1 MIGPCEFQTACLS
14 ECGAHEIQSEERM
27 KYWEQDKKTNDC
39 GPCCV
44 AMLTDVDPKTVLKQL
59 STRNDGTTTAKHI
72 RDFLLSFGFLMGK
85 MKRIGLGRT
94 NFESRDINC
103 LLATQKRND
112 RNWHWMVWDA
122 AGRQVLDP
130 LRPKRQRFP
139 GNLRG
144 YYEVRKVGPKLAKV
158 PNPP

>member
-1 MIGPCEFQTACLS
+1 
-14 ECGAHEIQSEERM
+14 M

-44 AMLTDVDPKTVLKQL
+44 AMLTDEDPKTVLQQL

-72 RDFLLSFGFLMGK
+72 RDVLLSFGFLMGN

-103 LLATQKRND
+103 LLATHKRID

-122 AGRQVLDP
+122 VGRQVLDP
-130 LRPKRQRFP
+130 LRPKWKP
-139 GNLRG
+139 TWVL
-144 YYEVRKVGPKLAKV
+144 
-158 PNPP
+158 